1 MAFMGIPFDSRLVE
15 GDDGSFYEDRTV
27 FSADI
32 AHYFGYLSTDGIC
45 LDLGETLGNQL
56 KVEAGTGSNVIL
68 NPGTIKIQ
76 GRMGWIT
83 EAETIQATAGSSQPR
98 YDTAV
103 IELNLNIAVRG
114 FTFKLIQGTPA
125 ASPAPPTLTRNENV
139 WQLGLANIY
148 RAANSI
154 SLGTITD
161 TREDED
167 RCGIS
172 SINAPLDF
180 EKNMYVLLPSARIQS
195 GDDLNDYTDYGCWLC
210 ASKATTATLSNCPFT
225 GGGFSLRVLAGNRS
239 YKTQEIIRWDGKR
252 YYRSLH
258 NDTWDEWRTMLTD
271 KDIIPVTNG
280 GTGAIT
286 AAAALANLGVESHI
300 VESGGTTEHTTGY
313 IKYSN
318 GVMIQWGSNTISAS
332 AGNASGAIVF
342 SEPFFNTNYRIVIT
356 ESRNGSVVTGVAE
369 CNTAGN
375 VTRTTSNTVV
385 LAKKSPGTG
394 NLEIGCSWIA
404 IGLWKELEV

>member
-45 LDLGETLGNQL
+45 LDFGETLGNQL

-83 EAETIQATAGSSQPR
+83 EAETIQATAGSSRPR

-125 ASPAPPTLTRNENV
+125 ASPTPPALTRNENV

-148 RAANSI
+148 RAANST

-161 TREDED
+161 TRKDED

-172 SINAPLDF
+172 SINAPLD
-180 EKNMYVLLPSARIQS
+180 MVPL
-195 GDDLNDYTDYGCWLC
+195 
-210 ASKATTATLSNCPFT
+210 
-225 GGGFSLRVLAGNRS
+225 
-239 YKTQEIIRWDGKR
+239 
-252 YYRSLH
+252 
-258 NDTWDEWRTMLTD
+258 
-271 KDIIPVTNG
+271 TNG
-280 GTGAIT
+280 GTNADLTNAPAGSIIAKSASAQKLSYYTAVPINKGGTGATT
-286 AAAALANLGVESHI
+286 AKAALSNLGIESHI
-300 VESGGTTEHTTGY
+300 VESGGTSGNTTGY

-332 AGNASGAIVF
+332 AGNASSTIVF
-342 SEPFFNTNYRIVIT
+342 SEPFFNTSYRVVIT

-375 VTRTTSNTVV
+375 VTRTTSSTVI

>member
-45 LDLGETLGNQL
+45 LDFGETLGNQL
-56 KVEAGTGSNVIL
+56 KVKAGTGSNVIL

-125 ASPAPPTLTRNENV
+125 ASPTPPALTRNENV

-148 RAANSI
+148 RAANSTT
-154 SLGTITD
+154 LGTITD
-161 TREDED
+161 TRKDKD

-172 SINAPLDF
+172 SINAPL
-180 EKNMYVLLPSARIQS
+180 NMVPLTNGGTNADLTNAPAGSIIAKSTSAQS
-195 GDDLNDYTDYGCWLC
+195 LSYY
-210 ASKATTATLSNCPFT
+210 ASVPVNKGGTGATTVAAARKNL
-225 GGGFSLRVLAGNRS
+225 GLGNTS
-239 YKTQEIIRWDGKR
+239 GAVPIA
-252 YYRSLH
+252 
-258 NDTWDEWRTMLTD
+258 
-271 KDIIPVTNG
+271 NG
-280 GTGAIT
+280 GTGAST
-286 AAAALANLGVESHI
+286 AAQARINLGVD
-300 VESGGTTEHTTGY
+300 
-313 IKYSN
+313 
-318 GVMIQWGSNTISAS
+318 ISAKTIQMFED
-332 AGNASGAIVF
+332 AGYPI
-342 SEPFFNTNYRIVIT
+342 E
-356 ESRNGSVVTGVAE
+356 
-369 CNTAGN
+369 
-375 VTRTTSNTVV
+375 
-385 LAKKSPGTG
+385 
-394 NLEIGCSWIA
+394 
-404 IGLWKELEV
+404 

>member
-45 LDLGETLGNQL
+45 LDFGETLGNQL

-114 FTFKLIQGTPA
+114 FTFKLIQGTPS
-125 ASPAPPTLTRNENV
+125 ASPTPPALTRNENV

-154 SLGTITD
+154 TLGAITD
-161 TREDED
+161 TREDKS

-172 SINAPLDF
+172 TANIAINNIPI
-180 EKNMYVLLPSARIQS
+180 NYLP
-195 GDDLNDYTDYGCWLC
+195 T
-210 ASKATTATLSNCPFT
+210 
-225 GGGFSLRVLAGNRS
+225 
-239 YKTQEIIRWDGKR
+239 
-252 YYRSLH
+252 
-258 NDTWDEWRTMLTD
+258 
-271 KDIIPVTNG
+271 IPITKG
-280 GTGAIT
+280 GTGATNVAT
-286 AAAALANLGVESHI
+286 AQKNLGIDENYIILNLSAGYNLTTSLTKIPFNEINHSKGDLLTMSNNGVRVGEGVTKVKISANLRLYPRTSANTSNQINIYKNSTNVMYTATPNI
-300 VESGGTTEHTTGY
+300 GG
-313 IKYSN
+313 
-318 GVMIQWGSNTISAS
+318 AS
-332 AGNASGAIVF
+332 AIATF
-342 SEPFFNTNYRIVIT
+342 
-356 ESRNGSVVTGVAE
+356 AE
-369 CNTAGN
+369 Y
-375 VTRTTSNTVV
+375 
-385 LAKKSPGTG
+385 
-394 NLEIGCSWIA
+394 EIGVTEGDVIYLYAQTSTA
-404 IGLWKELEV
+404 NVGRIGVNTQFKVEVLR